1 MTFARM
7 IILAITTAML
17 SHASGTTRAELVSN
31 VLGIVCL
38 AYVAWCWTKD
48 PLPDAVEKALDRYAS
63 KWRNR

>member
-1 MTFARM
+1 
-7 IILAITTAML
+7 ML